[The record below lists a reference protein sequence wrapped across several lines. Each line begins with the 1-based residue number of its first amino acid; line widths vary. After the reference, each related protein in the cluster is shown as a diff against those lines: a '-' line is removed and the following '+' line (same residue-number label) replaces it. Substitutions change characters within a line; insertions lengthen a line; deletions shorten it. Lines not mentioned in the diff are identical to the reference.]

1 MWAIA
6 DYTPKWKTSHG
17 TLINTCIVANCQSN
31 TKLVA
36 PKFDTIENIEA
47 NIGVKST
54 PENPLLLCAK
64 HYIAVY
70 RQLNLARPCASCGAM
85 PKQDTY
91 FARHSPNAS
100 LVYELMCDA
109 TGGEKMIHIKENDHI
124 CETCYRAQLA
134 ILRSVER
141 KGSDSG
147 TEEQLMDLI
156 EIWKCKLACEDIKA
170 VDYAIFHAVLY
181 VANEILHLRAV
192 LLPCVCNLF
201 IAAYSANDEQDINLE
216 VGEGTVKFTSRWLFY
231 QHVQF
236 ITGKNCKGFLSYTS
250 EENKHTGFLS
260 FLRLV
265 GCLYFKKHYSA
276 VVSLTSIETPEQ
288 LLNSFPFGSDEEQHQ
303 KWYDK
308 IRSIVSDRICSE
320 DLLDSQNVAELNN
333 EKPIQ

>member
-1 MWAIA
+1 MIISVRPAI
-6 DYTPKWKTSHG
+6 
-17 TLINTCIVANCQSN
+17 
-31 TKLVA
+31 
-36 PKFDTIENIEA
+36 
-47 NIGVKST
+47 
-54 PENPLLLCAK
+54 
-64 HYIAVY
+64 
-70 RQLNLARPCASCGAM
+70 
-85 PKQDTY
+85 
-91 FARHSPNAS
+91 
-100 LVYELMCDA
+100 ELSWLFL
-109 TGGEKMIHIKENDHI
+109 
-124 CETCYRAQLA
+124 R
-134 ILRSVER
+134 RSVER

-147 TEEQLMDLI
+147 TDEQLMDLI
-156 EIWKCKLACEDIKA
+156 EIWKCKLACEDINA
-170 VDYAIFHAVLY
+170 VDNAIFHAVLY

-231 QHVQF
+231 QHAQF

-320 DLLDSQNVAELNN
+320 DLLD
-333 EKPIQ
+333 I